1 LPAEPVPA
9 PHGHEAGLVHRHRSW
24 LQRDYLLAS
33 ASGVLLA
40 LSFPKFG
47 HPAVAW
53 IALTPLLVA
62 LAETPRAGFPGSI
75 SPGETKQARRSFFL
89 GLTAGAIYFSGTLYW
104 IARVMAVYG
113 DLSGWVA
120 VLINALLVAYL
131 ALFPAA
137 FAVVIRRAVVFHGPA
152 ALIAAPVVWVAT
164 ELGRTYLLTGFP
176 WVLLGYSQVSV
187 LPVAQL
193 ASIFGV
199 YGVSMLV
206 AMVGTALA
214 WFAVTGRGASGA
226 ESTWRFRW
234 RRIAPPV
241 LAVAVVL
248 GVASWGSRR
257 VARSHWTREGDRVRV
272 GLIQGNIEQGQKWD
286 AARGPQVFQ
295 EYLRM
300 SRRAIGAGAELV
312 LWPESATPFLFE
324 EDRPAADVVRS
335 LARQARVSILLGSDQ
350 IEWRVQAGQRVP
362 DKYFNSA
369 FLVRRD
375 GSVAGSYRKMHLV
388 PFGEY
393 VPLKE
398 LLFFAGPLVEA
409 VGPFSAGT
417 DPTLLPVDDHRLS
430 VAICYEVV
438 YPALVRR
445 FVNRGSELLTT
456 ITNDA
461 WFGTTSA
468 PHQHFAQAAM
478 RAIEEGRYL
487 VRSANTGISGIVDPY
502 GRVVEKTDIFQPAVL
517 VGEARFLQT
526 STFYARHGDILA
538 YASLVVT
545 SALIAFSRRSHTI
558 PPCPPSTI

>member
-1 LPAEPVPA
+1 VSS
-9 PHGHEAGLVHRHRSW
+9 RSV
-24 LQRDYLLAS
+24 DYVLAF

-62 LAETPRAGFPGSI
+62 LADEPRAPQPKAPSLL
-75 SPGETKQARRSFFL
+75 L
-89 GLTAGAIYFSGTLYW
+89 GLVTGIVYFTGTLYW
-104 IARVMAVYG
+104 ITHVMAVYG
-113 DLSGWVA
+113 DLSVWVA
-120 VLINALLVAYL
+120 VIINGLLIAYL

-137 FAVVIRRAVVFHGPA
+137 FAVIVRRAVVSLGPA
-152 ALIAAPVVWVAT
+152 ALMAAPLVWVAT

-187 LPVAQL
+187 LPIAQL
-193 ASIFGV
+193 ASVFGV

-206 AMVGTALA
+206 AAASAALA
-214 WFAVTGRGASGA
+214 LFAVHRAAVGPAEAGHVVHRVAIGPSEAGHDRDGFGRAARPPGITGNRAA
-226 ESTWRFRW
+226 ESWRP
-234 RRIAPPV
+234 ASAGLLPA
-241 LAVAVVL
+241 LAVLSIVLVV
-248 GVASWGSRR
+248 AAWGSWRT
-257 VARSHWTREGDRVRV
+257 ARSAWTREGEHLRV
-272 GLIQGNIEQGQKWD
+272 GLIQGNVEQGQKWEP
-286 AARGPQVFQ
+286 ARAPAIFQ
-295 EYLRM
+295 DYLRM
-300 SRRAIGAGAELV
+300 TRQAIREGAEFV

-324 EDRPAADVVRS
+324 EDRAAADVVRS
-335 LARQARVSILLGSDQ
+335 LAKQARVTILLGSDQ
-350 IEWRVQAGQRVP
+350 IDWRVDGVRRVP
-362 DKYFNSA
+362 DKYYNSA
-369 FLVRRD
+369 FLVRAD
-375 GSVAGSYRKMHLV
+375 GTTAGSYRKMHLV

-417 DPTLLPVDDHRLS
+417 DPVLLPVNGHPIS

-438 YPALVRR
+438 YPDLIRQ
-445 FVNRGSELLTT
+445 FVSRGSELLTT

-468 PHQHFAQAAM
+468 PYQHFAQAAM

-502 GRVVEKTDIFQPAVL
+502 GRVVQQTDIFQPAVL
-517 VGEARFLQT
+517 VGEARLLRT
-526 STFYARHGDILA
+526 STFYTRHGDILA
-538 YASLVVT
+538 YASLVFTAAV
-545 SALIAFSRRSHTI
+545 LVLSRRSGTM
-558 PPCPPSTI
+558 